1 MRGVSGCYCVCTM
14 CLSERF
20 EMDIRRE
27 IVGGGGSWSDL
38 LVFWIWSVAATVLFV
53 VWRIF
58 GAVDRWVTHRV
69 RGSAGVDNAGEDVP
83 RLLDLEHRR
92 EESQSDKSEAR
103 TCISKYRCADCLLVN
118 RRIEVFGKG
127 SVSDSRPS
135 LGLKISKYYAVRRGR
150 VTGVF
155 RTWKECNLQVCR
167 FRGAE
172 FKSFG
177 TLEEARAFLSG

>member
-1 MRGVSGCYCVCTM
+1 MDECQTPPLSPMRGVSGCYCVCTM

-53 VWRIF
+53 VRRIF

-92 EESQSDKSEAR
+92 EESQSGK
-103 TCISKYRCADCLLVN
+103 CANPL
-118 RRIEVFGKG
+118 RIVDE
-127 SVSDSRPS
+127 
-135 LGLKISKYYAVRRGR
+135 LQ
-150 VTGVF
+150 TGIVGF
-155 RTWKECNLQVCR
+155 
-167 FRGAE
+167 
-172 FKSFG
+172 
-177 TLEEARAFLSG
+177 